1 MLAMSTASLWCL
13 PEQGVLNINEN
24 KIMKKTIWLLL
35 SSFGIMFAVL
45 SWIQEG
51 GLLPVNM
58 GWGKGCLAVVCGAV
72 LYILLPRKID

>member
-1 MLAMSTASLWCL
+1 
-13 PEQGVLNINEN
+13 
-24 KIMKKTIWLLL
+24 MKKTIWLLL

-51 GLLPVNM
+51 CLLPVNM
-58 GWGKGCLAVVCGAV
+58 GWGKGFLAVVCGAV